1 VSGADAGGSGRRRT
15 LLALGLLLVPA
26 LLLGTFVLG
35 LGSPDTDGV
44 PGATYGVD
52 YDGETL
58 VVTQETGRVRS
69 GTLFV
74 RYATPNATDREVWVA
89 PNGTGYDNGGSGH
102 PVSPGDQFVFAADVD
117 GSVEVVW
124 VAPDGEDRAVLE
136 ETRVEGPPEAL
147 AADSLSRPAGARA

>member
-1 VSGADAGGSGRRRT
+1 VSGGAHDARGRRRA
-15 LLALGLLLVPA
+15 LLAVALLLVPA

-35 LGSPDTDGV
+35 LGDPDTDGV
-44 PGATYGVD
+44 PGAAYGVD

-74 RYATPNATDREVWVA
+74 RYGTPNGTAREVWVA
-89 PNGTGYDNGGSGH
+89 PNGTGYDNGGAGH
-102 PVSPGDQFVFAADVD
+102 PVSPGDQFVFAAHVD

-124 VAPDGEDRAVLE
+124 VATDGEERAVLA
-136 ETRVEGPPEAL
+136 ETVVDPTA
-147 AADSLSRPAGARA
+147 

>member
-1 VSGADAGGSGRRRT
+1 MSGDDDGRGRT
-15 LLALGLLLVPA
+15 LLVLGLLLVPA
-26 LLLGTFVLG
+26 FLLGVFVLG
-35 LGSPDTDGV
+35 LGSPDDSGV
-44 PGATYGVD
+44 PGATYGAD

-74 RYATPNATDREVWVA
+74 RYDTASVTDRETWVA
-89 PNGTGYDNGGSGH
+89 PNGTGYDNGGTGH

-124 VAPDGEDRAVLE
+124 VAADGSDRAVLE
-136 ETRVEGPPEAL
+136 EALVEAR
-147 AADSLSRPAGARA
+147 AVSRPVGATG

>member
-1 VSGADAGGSGRRRT
+1 MSGGERDSRGQRRA
-15 LLALGLLLVPA
+15 LLAIALLLVPA

-35 LGSPDTDGV
+35 LGDPDTGGV

-58 VVTQETGRVRS
+58 VITQETSRVRS

-74 RYATPNATDREVWVA
+74 RYATPNGTAREVWVA
-89 PNGTGYDNGGSGH
+89 PNGTGYDNGGTGH

-124 VAPDGEDRAVLE
+124 VATDGEERAVLA
-136 ETRVEGPPEAL
+136 ETTVDRG
-147 AADSLSRPAGARA
+147 

>member
-1 VSGADAGGSGRRRT
+1 MSAGDTDASDGSSGRRRT
-15 LLALGLLLVPA
+15 LLALALLLVPA

-74 RYATPNATDREVWVA
+74 RYTTSNDTSERAVWVA

-124 VAPDGEDRAVLE
+124 VAPDGEERVVLE
-136 ETRVEGPPEAL
+136 ETLVEA
-147 AADSLSRPAGARA
+147 RPA

>member
-1 VSGADAGGSGRRRT
+1 VSDGERDARGRRRA
-15 LLALGLLLVPA
+15 LLAVALLLVPA
-26 LLLGTFVLG
+26 FLLGTFVLG
-35 LGSPDTDGV
+35 LGDPDTSGV

-52 YDGETL
+52 HDGETL

-74 RYATPNATDREVWVA
+74 RYATPNGTDRAVWVA
-89 PNGTGYDNGGSGH
+89 PNGTGYDNGGTGH

-124 VAPDGEDRAVLE
+124 VATDGEERAVLA
-136 ETRVEGPPEAL
+136 ETAV
-147 AADSLSRPAGARA
+147 DSTD